1 MKDKL
6 ILSFY
11 IDIREVEDHSVQNY
25 LNQVKEDMS
34 NQIASQGDDGVMAF
48 FIPIKGESRID
59 CVNPVLVTEEEAISR
74 FNKAMEELQKLNFKL
89 QEKTIEKDE
98 KAEE

>member
-11 IDIREVEDHSVQNY
+11 VDTRDKEEHEIVPY
-25 LNQVKEDMS
+25 LNQVKEAMH
-34 NQIASQGDDGVMAF
+34 NQMESSGGEGAMAL
-48 FIPIKGESRID
+48 FIPIKGESRVECI
-59 CVNPVLVTEEEAISR
+59 NPVLVTEEEAIAN
-74 FNKAMEELQKLNFKL
+74 FNKAIGELQELSLKL

-98 KAEE
+98 KA